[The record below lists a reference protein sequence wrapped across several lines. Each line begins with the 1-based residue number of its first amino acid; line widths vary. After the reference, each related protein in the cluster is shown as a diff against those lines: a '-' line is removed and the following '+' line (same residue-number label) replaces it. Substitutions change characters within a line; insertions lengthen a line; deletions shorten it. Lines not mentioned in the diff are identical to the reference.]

1 MRGGRAVPKAAMP
14 DLPAL
19 TSSLAAVA
27 RFAVVAYATL
37 ATVLTTACLTLQAI
51 AACERRFTRRTDRR
65 RRAPVGRAPR
75 SATRRPL
82 FLPLETEA
90 ES

>member
-1 MRGGRAVPKAAMP
+1 MGGGRTVPKAAMP

-19 TSSLAAVA
+19 LPPLSSLAAVA
-27 RFAVVAYATL
+27 RLALVVYATL
-37 ATVLTTACLTLQAI
+37 ATILTTACLTLHAI
-51 AACERRFTRRTDRR
+51 AAFDRRFAQ
-65 RRAPVGRAPR
+65 RAPAGQVPR

-82 FLPLETEA
+82 FVPLEAEA